1 MDRPRDIVEN
11 PAQVRELYRKLH
23 GWRIKTAN
31 TEPKTLA
38 PRSILREKELP
49 QTKLSK
55 KVSNACVLYQYCCI
69 TWQG

>member
-11 PAQVRELYRKLH
+11 PVQVRELYRKLH

-38 PRSILREKELP
+38 PRSILREKEIP
-49 QTKLSK
+49 QTPCL
-55 KVSNACVLYQYCCI
+55 VSSVKSLQYHK
-69 TWQG
+69 